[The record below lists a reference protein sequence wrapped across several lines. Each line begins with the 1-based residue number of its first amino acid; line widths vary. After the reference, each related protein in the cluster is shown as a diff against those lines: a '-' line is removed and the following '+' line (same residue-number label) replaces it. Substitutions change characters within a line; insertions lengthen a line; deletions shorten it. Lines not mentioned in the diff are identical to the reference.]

1 MVLQKRLGYEFNGY
15 QVPNVPRGS
24 RSTRGKRCVRKRVVE
39 NDMCAFELLASV
51 AGELLLGKESSPA
64 QSDTITGGSN
74 PMFSKDKVKE
84 EQDDG
89 LNSYEDEL
97 RGQKSCDHVSRA
109 SKIGFQGQEHGCI
122 FTECLH
128 PSSIVIISDPSEK
141 VTFAE
146 ESVFSRNKSEFAR
159 SPRPDQGKFSV
170 KVHSP
175 LSPGSYR
182 GKVEDRIPTPPQ
194 FERQK
199 NADGIVPSPCFS
211 EDLMEVDIKPPPLV
225 SSSSSIETSPKSGSH
240 MEYAAGIADYEKS
253 SSCNQTCNMTSKPF
267 RPQRIVD
274 RRIRKLLASKFW
286 KVGPTL
292 LKDGDF
298 SDKDEDVKPLFY
310 SRKMCYKRQ
319 RTQKFS
325 FKRKKLFQRGSISSC
340 DLPYNG
346 EGLSCSPEI
355 HIKGEASSSETGVHG
370 GNGTSSSPGAQK
382 FAFDSD
388 DYHVKLS
395 IKSFKVPELFIEIPE
410 TATIG
415 SLKRTVMEAVTA
427 ILGGGLRIG
436 VHLQGKK
443 VRDDS
448 KTLLQAGI
456 SHSDELE
463 SLRFTLEP
471 NSLQSPKPLISNNED
486 APLLPICDSPEPLKR
501 LPPIAVTGGDSS
513 PKRHRPPLAAGD
525 PSRVNS
531 PRRGPTTPPAERQ
544 SPPDSKALVPVPAAD
559 AEALAVFPLHGKSRR
574 SETGQRRV
582 RRPFSVSEVE
592 ALVHAVEKL
601 GTGRWR
607 DVKICAFDSAKHRTY
622 VDLKDKW
629 KTLVHTARIS
639 PQRRRGE
646 PVPQELLD
654 RVLSAHAYWSQQQ
667 AKAEPCPRLT

>member
-51 AGELLLGKESSPA
+51 AGELLLEKESSPA

-159 SPRPDQGKFSV
+159 SPRPDQGKFM
-170 KVHSP
+170 
-175 LSPGSYR
+175 
-182 GKVEDRIPTPPQ
+182 EDRIPTPPQ

-253 SSCNQTCNMTSKPF
+253 SSCNQTV
-267 RPQRIVD
+267 IVD

-436 VHLQGKK
+436 VHLQG
-443 VRDDS
+443 R
-448 KTLLQAGI
+448 
-456 SHSDELE
+456 SDELE

-486 APLLPICDSPEPLKR
+486 APLLPISP
-501 LPPIAVTGGDSS
+501 PP
-513 PKRHRPPLAAGD
+513 AA
-525 PSRVNS
+525 R
-531 PRRGPTTPPAERQ
+531 RRGSQPGQLSSQGGHHSAGGEAE
-544 SPPDSKALVPVPAAD
+544 PPDSKALVPVPAAD